1 MTPLMV
7 EASIAGVDITKSP
20 ARRIMAVHGKIGF
33 RVRTDV
39 PRADAELVAQLR
51 THATSNL
58 ADAMGRFHFMDFGIR
73 PRSGLS
79 LCGVAVTVDA
89 RPADNL
95 MVHKALEVA
104 EPGDIIVVNTNG
116 NTTSAVFGELMCRTA
131 VGARLG
137 GIVVDGAIRDVDGIT
152 ALEFPAYSRAL
163 CAGGCDK
170 DGPGEVNSPIACG
183 NTVVMPGD
191 IIVGDEDGV
200 VVIPREEA
208 ADVLQLVA
216 ALVERERARIAEI
229 NSGVLFKDE
238 INETLRKK
246 GVLTR

>member
-1 MTPLMV
+1 MMP
-7 EASIAGVDITKSP
+7 
-20 ARRIMAVHGKIGF
+20 VHGKIGF

-39 PRADAELVAQLR
+39 PRASLELVTR
-51 THATSNL
+51 FRDHATSNI

-73 PRSGLS
+73 PRSGLP

-89 RPADNL
+89 RPGDNL

-104 EPGDIIVVNTNG
+104 QPGDIIVVNTNG

-131 VGARLG
+131 VGAKLG
-137 GIVVDGAIRDVDGIT
+137 GIVVDGAIRDVDAIT
-152 ALEFPAYSRAL
+152 ALGFPAYSRAV

-183 NTVVMPGD
+183 NTVVIPGD
-191 IIVGDEDGV
+191 IVVGDRDGV
-200 VVIPREEA
+200 VVVPREEA
-208 ADVLQLVA
+208 DDVLHLVT

-229 NSGVLFKDE
+229 DNGVLFKDE
-238 INETLRKK
+238 INETLKKK
-246 GVLTR
+246 GVLSR

>member
-1 MTPLMV
+1 
-7 EASIAGVDITKSP
+7 
-20 ARRIMAVHGKIGF
+20 MAVHGKIGF

-39 PRADAELVAQLR
+39 PRAPAELVARFRDQ
-51 THATSNL
+51 ATSNV

-89 RPADNL
+89 RPGDNL

-104 EPGDIIVVNTNG
+104 QPGDIVVVNTNG
-116 NTTSAVFGELMCRTA
+116 NTTSAIFGELMCRTA
-131 VGARLG
+131 VGAKLG
-137 GIVVDGAIRDVDGIT
+137 GIVVDGAIRDIEGIT
-152 ALEFPAYSRAL
+152 ALGFPAFSRAV

-183 NTVVMPGD
+183 NTAVMPGD
-191 IIVGDEDGV
+191 IVIGDADGV
-200 VVIPREEA
+200 VVVPREEA
-208 ADVLQLVA
+208 EDVLKLVHT
-216 ALVERERARIAEI
+216 LVERERARIAEI
-229 NSGVLFKDE
+229 DRGVLFKDE

-246 GVLTR
+246 GVLSQ

>member
-1 MTPLMV
+1 
-7 EASIAGVDITKSP
+7 
-20 ARRIMAVHGKIGF
+20 MAVHGKIGF

-39 PRADAELVAQLR
+39 PRPDAALVAEFSA
-51 THATSNL
+51 HATSNL
-58 ADAMGRFHFMDFGIR
+58 ADAMGRFHFMDSGIR
-73 PRSGLS
+73 PRSGLT

-104 EPGDIIVVNTNG
+104 QPGDIIVVSTNG
-116 NTTSAVFGELMCRTA
+116 NTTSAIFGELMCRTA
-131 VGARLG
+131 VGASLG
-137 GIVVDGAIRDVDGIT
+137 GIVVDGAIRDIEGIT
-152 ALEFPAYSRAL
+152 ALKFPAFSRAV

-191 IIVGDEDGV
+191 IVVADEDGV
-200 VVIPREEA
+200 VVVPREEA

-229 NSGVLFKDE
+229 NNGMLFKDE

>member
-1 MTPLMV
+1 
-7 EASIAGVDITKSP
+7 
-20 ARRIMAVHGKIGF
+20 
-33 RVRTDV
+33 
-39 PRADAELVAQLR
+39 
-51 THATSNL
+51 
-58 ADAMGRFHFMDFGIR
+58 MDFGIR
-73 PRSGLS
+73 SRSGLS

-104 EPGDIIVVNTNG
+104 RPGDIVVVNTNG

-131 VGARLG
+131 IGAKLG

-152 ALEFPAYSRAL
+152 ALKFPAFSRAV

-170 DGPGEVNSPIACG
+170 DGPGEVNTPIACG

-191 IIVGDEDGV
+191 VIVGDEDGV

-208 ADVLQLVA
+208 RDVIQLVN
-216 ALVERERARIAEI
+216 ALVEREKKRIAEI
-229 NSGVLFKDE
+229 DRGVLFKDE
-238 INETLRKK
+238 INDTLKKK
-246 GVLTR
+246 GVLPQ

>member
-1 MTPLMV
+1 
-7 EASIAGVDITKSP
+7 
-20 ARRIMAVHGKIGF
+20 MAVHGKIGF

-39 PRADAELVAQLR
+39 PRASADLVARFRDQ
-51 THATSNL
+51 ATSNV

-89 RPADNL
+89 RPGDNL

-104 EPGDIIVVNTNG
+104 QPGDIVVVNTNG
-116 NTTSAVFGELMCRTA
+116 NTTSAIFGELMCRTA
-131 VGARLG
+131 VGAKLG
-137 GIVVDGAIRDVDGIT
+137 GIVVEGAIRDVDGIT
-152 ALEFPAYSRAL
+152 ALGFPAFSRAV

-170 DGPGEVNSPIACG
+170 DGPGEVNFPIACG

-191 IIVGDEDGV
+191 IVIGDADGV
-200 VVIPREEA
+200 VVVPREA
-208 ADVLQLVA
+208 AEEVLKLVQV
-216 ALVERERARIAEI
+216 LVERERARIAEI
-229 NSGVLFKDE
+229 DSGMLFKDE

-246 GVLTR
+246 GVLSQ